1 MVLASHVHLFKWIII
16 IVVINISASSSS
28 SSNFHGA
35 LFHLFKTMHLS
46 ENTQSQILILWIT
59 KPKNRFYS

>member
-1 MVLASHVHLFKWIII
+1 MVLASHVHLLKWIII
-16 IVVINISASSSS
+16 VVVINISASSSS
-28 SSNFHGA
+28 SNFHCA

-46 ENTQSQILILWIT
+46 ENTQSQILILWII